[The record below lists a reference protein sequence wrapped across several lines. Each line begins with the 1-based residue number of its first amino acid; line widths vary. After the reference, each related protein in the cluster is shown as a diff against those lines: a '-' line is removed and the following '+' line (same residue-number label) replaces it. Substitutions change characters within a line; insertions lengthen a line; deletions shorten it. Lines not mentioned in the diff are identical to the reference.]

1 MKNVRFLM
9 LLVFALIGLAANG
22 ESSETKTF
30 REEIDEIFSEFD
42 KEQVPTG
49 ILSEYG
55 VVLVYPDNFD
65 GGEPND
71 SNWVDAKTW
80 ELLYDG
86 LYDSQINS
94 KSSLPATQTVT
105 NAIQQKGAAIMC
117 IRYNTIVPDAVEKG
131 LVTVDN
137 DRIKIVPGKNPFEE
151 QVCFAVNP
159 NLLGSNR
166 LVFAKENFYTNM
178 SESISKIEYST
189 DKGQTYRTIGWGN
202 EVTLPIILN
211 RDNILMF
218 RMTFSDGSV
227 RMCRCFVPGGEIV
240 KPPVVSN
247 PWKKPV
253 ANFAEIPA
261 DEDQSGGTI
270 QVMYMT
276 DDIKQFIRPLII
288 VGDIDVAAITGGTG
302 VDLNILGN
310 ALGGDLELLQ
320 QAFDI
325 VYIKYNDSFDD
336 LLRNGEFLRRALKE
350 INNNRFLLSDDSY
363 IIGMG
368 MGGVVARIALNK
380 MEEADEDHQVQ
391 KFIALNSPFR
401 GFNIPVSLQTMIFQ
415 AADFMTMAVDK
426 YDRAEVQNVL
436 IPLRDNL
443 WKVRNLLMRKAVY
456 QLSMYSIDYR
466 RGQTGFDNS
475 EHQELS
481 SNKLLNSNPT
491 QCETVAI
498 TNGGWGEQLFSP
510 YSKMIDFTIDKKES
524 KNEFLKIFVNYNIE
538 MFINGFSLPNM
549 GQVNNIYYGD
559 MHGFKKILLFI
570 KTKDLRNCISLNNQS
585 DMYPFDGG
593 SGSYLDL
600 SILKLMLDSFNT
612 MIPIDELFVEPRFC
626 FVPVTS
632 ALDISENTTHL
643 ESASIPFDRYYTMD
657 NNYAYTDFAH
667 IVAPLAS
674 ELAPVV
680 IVEKTSDIFGD
691 IQVFVDNVPA
701 IPGIS
706 CTWHFDENKFRIVSQ
721 QGLQATIRP
730 LEYGT
735 TDKISAT
742 VKLPSYI
749 LDFSYTTPKQELATK
764 HVYINGSD
772 YISEEAELYTLSEQ
786 LPDSRVEWI
795 SSPNIEIEAISETEV
810 TAKIIGNHD
819 DPWLEAQMIVE
830 ETDTCRIHKDLY
842 SPELERVE
850 MEIVQRYWDK
860 DSLSERYLLKI
871 HHYPENIPEV
881 SLSYCWNNNVTD
893 PNITGLVSKFGGS
906 AKIETEGD
914 VGFCG
919 PILHLDTTNIRGD
932 LYPPIVKPASVNND
946 GLILGAVGPSM
957 AWVTLPK
964 IGFEQVANGLV
975 WCVVEDLN
983 GVSKSDSVYVEAKWS
998 EVYSI
1003 SPNPASTVLTV
1014 SEATAPDG
1022 MMRSA
1027 SNAISN
1033 ESQIRMELYNGQTLV
1048 KSLAFDGRQSSMSI
1062 DVADLPEDI
1071 YYLVIIKNGEAV
1083 QREKV
1088 VIER

>member
-1 MKNVRFLM
+1 MKNVRFLV
-9 LLVFALIGLAANG
+9 LFVFALIGLAANG

-55 VVLVYPDNFD
+55 VALVYPDNFD

-94 KSSLPATQTVT
+94 KSSLPATETVINT
-105 NAIQQKGAAIMC
+105 IQQKGAAIMC

-131 LVTVDN
+131 LVTIDN

-159 NLLGSNR
+159 NLSGSR
-166 LVFAKENFYTNM
+166 LVFDKENFYTNM
-178 SESISKIEYST
+178 SENISKIEYST
-189 DKGQTYRTIGWGN
+189 DKGQTYRAIGWGN
-202 EVTLPIILN
+202 EVILPIISN

-247 PWKKPV
+247 PWKKAA

-288 VGDIDVAAITGGTG
+288 VGDIDVAAIAGGTG

-310 ALGGDLELLQ
+310 ALGEDLELLQ

-325 VYIKYNDSFDD
+325 IYIKYNDSFDD

-350 INNNRFLLSDDSY
+350 INSNRFLLSDDSY

-380 MEEADEDHQVQ
+380 MEEAGEDHQVQ

-415 AADFMTMAVDK
+415 ATDFMTTAIDK
-426 YDRAEVQNVL
+426 YILKRIKNAL
-436 IPLRDNL
+436 TPIRDNL
-443 WKVRNLLMRKAVY
+443 WKIRDLFISKKAIR
-456 QLSMYSIDYR
+456 QLCVYSIDYR
-466 RGQTGFDNS
+466 REQTTFNNE
-475 EHQELS
+475 EHVELF
-481 SNKLLNSNPT
+481 SNELVNKNPT

-498 TNGGWGEQLFSP
+498 SSGNSAFELY
-510 YSKMIDFTIDKKES
+510 YSNSKILKLNLDEMQPENIGRIFYNFNLNMDINCFALPNKGSSGIVYQGYMNTFGKAISFIKIKNLES
-524 KNEFLKIFVNYNIE
+524 NIYL
-538 MFINGFSLPNM
+538 NSLP
-549 GQVNNIYYGD
+549 
-559 MHGFKKILLFI
+559 
-570 KTKDLRNCISLNNQS
+570 
-585 DMYPFDGG
+585 DMYPVDSE
-593 SGSYLDL
+593 SGAFLDL
-600 SILKLMLDSFNT
+600 NMIKPYLQSFSGV
-612 MIPIDELFVEPRFC
+612 ISVDDIFKEDKVC
-626 FVPVTS
+626 FVPLTS
-632 ALDISENTTHL
+632 ALDIPYGTQSLSNTNV
-643 ESASIPFDRYYTMD
+643 PFDRYYTMD

-680 IVEKTSDIFGD
+680 MAEKTSDIFGD

-764 HVYINGSD
+764 RIYINGSD

-819 DPWLEAQMIVE
+819 EPWIEAQMIVE

-871 HHYPENIPEV
+871 HHYPEDIPEV
-881 SLSYCWNNNVTD
+881 SLTYCWNNNVDD
-893 PNITGLVSKFGGS
+893 PNKMLVSMFGD

-919 PILHLDTTNIRGD
+919 PILHIDTTNIRD
-932 LYPPIVKPASVNND
+932 NLYPPIVKPASVNND

-998 EVYSI
+998 KVYSI

-1022 MMRSA
+1022 VMRSA
-1027 SNAISN
+1027 SYAISN

-1083 QREKV
+1083 QREKI

>member
-9 LLVFALIGLAANG
+9 LFVFALIGLAANG

-55 VVLVYPDNFD
+55 VALVYPDNFD

-94 KSSLPATQTVT
+94 KSSLPATETVINT
-105 NAIQQKGAAIMC
+105 IQQKGAAIMC

-131 LVTVDN
+131 LVTIDN

-151 QVCFAVNP
+151 QVCFAVNL
-159 NLLGSNR
+159 NLSGSR
-166 LVFAKENFYTNM
+166 LVFDKENFYTNM
-178 SESISKIEYST
+178 SENISKIEYST
-189 DKGQTYRTIGWGN
+189 DKGQTYRAIGWGN
-202 EVTLPIILN
+202 EVILPIISN

-247 PWKKPV
+247 PWKKAA

-288 VGDIDVAAITGGTG
+288 VGDIDVAAIAGGTG

-310 ALGGDLELLQ
+310 ALGEDLELLQ

-325 VYIKYNDSFDD
+325 IYIKYNDSFDD

-350 INNNRFLLSDDSY
+350 INSNRFLLSDDSY

-380 MEEADEDHQVQ
+380 MEEAGEDHQVQ

-415 AADFMTMAVDK
+415 ATDFMTTAIDK
-426 YDRAEVQNVL
+426 YILKRIKNAL
-436 IPLRDNL
+436 TPIRDNL
-443 WKVRNLLMRKAVY
+443 WKIRDLFISKKAIR
-456 QLSMYSIDYR
+456 QLCVYSIDYR
-466 RGQTGFDNS
+466 REQTTFNNE
-475 EHQELS
+475 EHVELF
-481 SNKLLNSNPT
+481 SNELVNKNPT

-498 TNGGWGEQLFSP
+498 SSGNSAFELY
-510 YSKMIDFTIDKKES
+510 YSNSKILKLNLDEMQPENIGRIFYNFNLNMDINCFALPNKGSSGIVYQGYMNTFGKAISFIKIKNLES
-524 KNEFLKIFVNYNIE
+524 NIYL
-538 MFINGFSLPNM
+538 NSLP
-549 GQVNNIYYGD
+549 
-559 MHGFKKILLFI
+559 
-570 KTKDLRNCISLNNQS
+570 
-585 DMYPFDGG
+585 DMYPVDSE
-593 SGSYLDL
+593 SGAFLDL
-600 SILKLMLDSFNT
+600 NMIKPYLQSFSGV
-612 MIPIDELFVEPRFC
+612 ISVDDIFKEDKVC
-626 FVPVTS
+626 FVPLTS
-632 ALDISENTTHL
+632 ALDIPYGTQSLSNTNV
-643 ESASIPFDRYYTMD
+643 PFDRYYTMD

-680 IVEKTSDIFGD
+680 MAEKTSDIFGD

-764 HVYINGSD
+764 RIYINGSD

-819 DPWLEAQMIVE
+819 EPWIEAQIIVE

-850 MEIVQRYWDK
+850 FEIVQSYWDQEA
-860 DSLSERYLLKI
+860 LTENYLLKI

-881 SLSYCWNNNVTD
+881 SLSYCWNNNVVD
-893 PNITGLVSKFGGS
+893 PNKAGISILGD

-914 VGFCG
+914 TGFCDYVVE
-919 PILHLDTTNIRGD
+919 LDTTITV
-932 LYPPIVKPASVNND
+932 YPPIVKPASVNND

-957 AWVTLPK
+957 AWIRMPSVDV
-964 IGFEQVANGLV
+964 GQVAKGFV
-975 WCVVEDLN
+975 WCTVRDLN
-983 GVSKSDSVYVEAKWS
+983 DISKRDSVYVEAKWS
-998 EVYSI
+998 AVPYSV

-1027 SNAISN
+1027 SNVISN

-1083 QREKV
+1083 QREKI

>member
-1 MKNVRFLM
+1 MKNVRFLV
-9 LLVFALIGLAANG
+9 LFVFALIGLAANG

-55 VVLVYPDNFD
+55 VALVYPDNFD

-94 KSSLPATQTVT
+94 KSSLPATETVINT
-105 NAIQQKGAAIMC
+105 IQQKGAAIMC

-131 LVTVDN
+131 LVTIDN

-151 QVCFAVNP
+151 QICFAVNP
-159 NLLGSNR
+159 NLSGSR
-166 LVFAKENFYTNM
+166 LVFDKENFYTNM
-178 SESISKIEYST
+178 SENISKIEYST
-189 DKGQTYRTIGWGN
+189 DKGQTYRAIGWGN
-202 EVTLPIILN
+202 EITLPVCESDRILV
-211 RDNILMF
+211 F
-218 RMTFSDGSV
+218 RMTFSDGSI
-227 RMCRCFVPGGEIV
+227 RMCRCIVPYNEPI
-240 KPPVVSN
+240 PPLTVAN
-247 PWKKPV
+247 PWRKPV

-288 VGDIDVAAITGGTG
+288 VGDIDVAAIAGGTG

-310 ALGGDLELLQ
+310 ALGEDLELLQ

-325 VYIKYNDSFDD
+325 IYIKYNDSFDD

-350 INNNRFLLSDDSY
+350 INSNRFLLSDDSY

-380 MEEADEDHQVQ
+380 MEEAGEDHQVQ

-415 AADFMTMAVDK
+415 ATDFMTMAVDK
-426 YDRAEVQNVL
+426 YNRKEIKNAL
-436 IPLRDNL
+436 TPIRDNL
-443 WKVRNLLMRKAVY
+443 WKIRDLFISKKAIR
-456 QLSMYSIDYR
+456 QLCVYSIDYR
-466 RGQTGFDNS
+466 REQTTFNNE
-475 EHQELS
+475 EHVELF
-481 SNKLLNSNPT
+481 SNELVNKNPT

-498 TNGGWGEQLFSP
+498 SFGNLNHELYLSNSTLVELNFDIHESVAKWLEVLFNFNL
-510 YSKMIDFTIDKKES
+510 KM
-524 KNEFLKIFVNYNIE
+524 NIRCLALG
-538 MFINGFSLPNM
+538 NRGH
-549 GQVNNIYYGD
+549 VNNIYQGN
-559 MHGFKKILLFI
+559 MHTFWKIISFI
-570 KTKDLRNCISLNNQS
+570 KIKNLESNIYLNSLP
-585 DMYPFDGG
+585 DMYPVDSE
-593 SGSYLDL
+593 SGAYLDL
-600 SILKLMLDSFNT
+600 NMIKPYLQSFSGV
-612 MIPIDELFVEPRFC
+612 ISVDDLFKKDKFC
-626 FVPVTS
+626 FVPMTS
-632 ALDISENTTHL
+632 ALDIPYGTQSLSNPDV
-643 ESASIPFDRYYTMD
+643 PFDRYYTME
-657 NNYAYTDFAH
+657 NNYAYTDFAR

-680 IVEKTSDIFGD
+680 MAEKTSDIFGD

-764 HVYINGSD
+764 HIYINGSD

-819 DPWLEAQMIVE
+819 EPWIEAQMIVE

-850 MEIVQRYWDK
+850 FEIVQSYWDQEA
-860 DSLSERYLLKI
+860 LTENYLLKI

-881 SLSYCWNNNVTD
+881 SLSYCWNNNVVD
-893 PNITGLVSKFGGS
+893 PNKAGISILGD

-914 VGFCG
+914 TGFCDYVVE
-919 PILHLDTTNIRGD
+919 LDTTITV
-932 LYPPIVKPASVNND
+932 YPPIVKPASVNND

-957 AWVTLPK
+957 AWIRMPSVDV
-964 IGFEQVANGLV
+964 GQVAKGFV
-975 WCVVEDLN
+975 WCTVRDLN
-983 GVSKSDSVYVEAKWS
+983 DISKRDSVYVEAKWS
-998 EVYSI
+998 KVYSI

-1027 SNAISN
+1027 SNVITN
-1033 ESQIRMELYNGQTLV
+1033 ESQIRMEFYNGQTLV
-1048 KSLAFDGRQSSMSI
+1048 KSLIFDGRQSSMSI

-1083 QREKV
+1083 QREKI

>member
-1 MKNVRFLM
+1 MKNVRFLV
-9 LLVFALIGLAANG
+9 LFVFALIGLAANG

-55 VVLVYPDNFD
+55 VALVYPDNFD

-94 KSSLPATQTVT
+94 KSSLPATETVINT
-105 NAIQQKGAAIMC
+105 IQQKGAAIMC

-131 LVTVDN
+131 LVTIDN

-151 QVCFAVNP
+151 QICFAVNP
-159 NLLGSNR
+159 NLSGSR
-166 LVFAKENFYTNM
+166 LVFDKENFYTNM
-178 SESISKIEYST
+178 SENISKIEYST
-189 DKGQTYRTIGWGN
+189 DKGQTYRAIGWGN
-202 EVTLPIILN
+202 EITLPVCESDRILV
-211 RDNILMF
+211 F
-218 RMTFSDGSV
+218 RMTFSDGSI
-227 RMCRCFVPGGEIV
+227 RMCRCIVPYNEPI
-240 KPPVVSN
+240 PPLTVAN
-247 PWKKPV
+247 PWRKPV

-288 VGDIDVAAITGGTG
+288 VGDIDVAAIAGGTG

-310 ALGGDLELLQ
+310 ALGEDLELLQ

-325 VYIKYNDSFDD
+325 IYIKYNDSFDD

-350 INNNRFLLSDDSY
+350 INSNRFLLSDDSY

-380 MEEADEDHQVQ
+380 MEEAGEDHQVQ

-415 AADFMTMAVDK
+415 ATDFMTMAVDK
-426 YDRAEVQNVL
+426 YNRKEIKNAL
-436 IPLRDNL
+436 TPIRDNL
-443 WKVRNLLMRKAVY
+443 WKIRDLFISKKAIR
-456 QLSMYSIDYR
+456 QLCVYSIDYR
-466 RGQTGFDNS
+466 REQTTFNNE
-475 EHQELS
+475 EHVELF
-481 SNKLLNSNPT
+481 SNELVNKNPT

-498 TNGGWGEQLFSP
+498 SFGNLNHELYLSNSTLVELNFDIHESVAKWLEVLFNFNL
-510 YSKMIDFTIDKKES
+510 KM
-524 KNEFLKIFVNYNIE
+524 NIRCLALG
-538 MFINGFSLPNM
+538 NRGH
-549 GQVNNIYYGD
+549 VNNIYQGN
-559 MHGFKKILLFI
+559 MHTFWKIISFI
-570 KTKDLRNCISLNNQS
+570 KIKNLESNIYLNSLP
-585 DMYPFDGG
+585 DMYPVDSE
-593 SGSYLDL
+593 SGAYLDL
-600 SILKLMLDSFNT
+600 NMIKPYLQSFSGV
-612 MIPIDELFVEPRFC
+612 ISVDDLFKKDKFC
-626 FVPVTS
+626 FVPMTS
-632 ALDISENTTHL
+632 ALDIPYGTQSLSNPDV
-643 ESASIPFDRYYTMD
+643 PFDRYYTME

-680 IVEKTSDIFGD
+680 MAEKTSDIFGD

-764 HVYINGSD
+764 HIYINGSD

-819 DPWLEAQMIVE
+819 EPWIEAQMIVE

-850 MEIVQRYWDK
+850 FEIVQSYWDQEA
-860 DSLSERYLLKI
+860 LTENYLLKI

-881 SLSYCWNNNVTD
+881 SLSYCWNNNVVD
-893 PNITGLVSKFGGS
+893 PNKAGISILGD

-914 VGFCG
+914 TGFCDYVVE
-919 PILHLDTTNIRGD
+919 LDTTITV
-932 LYPPIVKPASVNND
+932 YPPIVKPASVNND

-957 AWVTLPK
+957 AWIRMPSVDV
-964 IGFEQVANGLV
+964 GQVAKGFV
-975 WCVVEDLN
+975 WCTVRDLN
-983 GVSKSDSVYVEAKWS
+983 DISKRDSVYVEAKWS
-998 EVYSI
+998 KVYSI

-1027 SNAISN
+1027 SNVITN
-1033 ESQIRMELYNGQTLV
+1033 ESQIRMEFYNGQTLV
-1048 KSLAFDGRQSSMSI
+1048 KSLIFDGRQSSMSI

-1083 QREKV
+1083 QREKI

>member
-9 LLVFALIGLAANG
+9 LFVFALIGLAANG

-55 VVLVYPDNFD
+55 VALVYPDNFD

-94 KSSLPATQTVT
+94 KSSLPATETVINT
-105 NAIQQKGAAIMC
+105 IQQKGAAIMC

-131 LVTVDN
+131 LVTIDN

-159 NLLGSNR
+159 NLSGSR
-166 LVFAKENFYTNM
+166 LVFDKENFYTNM
-178 SESISKIEYST
+178 SENISKIEYST
-189 DKGQTYRTIGWGN
+189 DKGQTYSMIGWGN
-202 EVTLPIILN
+202 EITLPVCESDRILV
-211 RDNILMF
+211 F

-227 RMCRCFVPGGEIV
+227 RMCRCIVPYNEPIA
-240 KPPVVSN
+240 PPTVAN
-247 PWKKPV
+247 PWRKPV

-288 VGDIDVAAITGGTG
+288 VGDIDVAAIAGGTG

-310 ALGGDLELLQ
+310 ALGEDLELLQ

-325 VYIKYNDSFDD
+325 IYIKYNNSFDD

-350 INNNRFLLSDDSY
+350 INSNRFLLSDDSY

-380 MEEADEDHQVQ
+380 MEEAGEDHQVQ

-415 AADFMTMAVDK
+415 ATDFMTMAVDK
-426 YDRAEVQNVL
+426 YRLKRIKNALAPIRDK
-436 IPLRDNL
+436 LRNICDFFTS
-443 WKVRNLLMRKAVY
+443 KKAIR
-456 QLSMYSIDYR
+456 QLCVYSIDYR
-466 RGQTGFDNS
+466 REQTTFNNE
-475 EHQELS
+475 EHVELF
-481 SNKLLNSNPT
+481 SNELVNKNPT

-498 TNGGWGEQLFSP
+498 SFGNLSYELYLSNSKILELNFDKILPENFWQNLGNFTLDVKTNCFALPDNGRSNLIYQGKFCTCLKLFSFIKI
-510 YSKMIDFTIDKKES
+510 SNTES
-524 KNEFLKIFVNYNIE
+524 
-538 MFINGFSLPNM
+538 
-549 GQVNNIYYGD
+549 NIY
-559 MHGFKKILLFI
+559 LSNLP
-570 KTKDLRNCISLNNQS
+570 
-585 DMYPFDGG
+585 DMYPVDSE
-593 SGSYLDL
+593 SGAFLDL
-600 SILKLMLDSFNT
+600 NMIKPYLQSFNGVLSVDD
-612 MIPIDELFVEPRFC
+612 IFKKNKFC
-626 FVPVTS
+626 FVPLTS
-632 ALDISENTTHL
+632 ALDIPYDIQSL
-643 ESASIPFDRYYTMD
+643 SYVDVPFDRYYTMN
-657 NNYAYTDFAH
+657 NNYAYTDFAR

-680 IVEKTSDIFGD
+680 MAEKTSDIFGD
-691 IQVFVDNVPA
+691 IKVFVDNVPA

-764 HVYINGSD
+764 HIYINGSD

-795 SSPNIEIEAISETEV
+795 SSSNIEIEAISETEV

-819 DPWLEAQMIVE
+819 EPWLEAQMIVE

-850 MEIVQRYWDK
+850 FEIVQSYWDQEA
-860 DSLSERYLLKI
+860 LTENYLLKI

-957 AWVTLPK
+957 AWIRMPSVDV
-964 IGFEQVANGLV
+964 GQVAKGFV
-975 WCVVEDLN
+975 WCTVRDLN
-983 GVSKSDSVYVEAKWS
+983 DISKRDSVYVEAKWS
-998 EVYSI
+998 AVPYSV

-1014 SEATAPDG
+1014 SEATVPDG

-1027 SNAISN
+1027 SYAISN

-1083 QREKV
+1083 QREKI

>member
-1 MKNVRFLM
+1 MKNVRILM
-9 LLVFALIGLAANG
+9 LFVFALIGLAANG

-55 VVLVYPDNFD
+55 VALVYPDNFD

-94 KSSLPATQTVT
+94 KSSLPATETVINT
-105 NAIQQKGAAIMC
+105 IQQKGAAIMC

-131 LVTVDN
+131 LVTIDN
-137 DRIKIVPGKNPFEE
+137 DQIKIVPGKNPFEE
-151 QVCFAVNP
+151 QICFAVNP
-159 NLLGSNR
+159 NLSGSR
-166 LVFAKENFYTNM
+166 LVFDKENFYTNM
-178 SESISKIEYST
+178 SENISKIEYST
-189 DKGQTYRTIGWGN
+189 DKGQTYRAIGWGN
-202 EVTLPIILN
+202 EVILPIISN

-247 PWKKPV
+247 PWKKAA

-288 VGDIDVAAITGGTG
+288 VGDIDVAAIAGGTG
-302 VDLNILGN
+302 VDLNMLGN
-310 ALGGDLELLQ
+310 ALGEDLELLQ

-325 VYIKYNDSFDD
+325 IYIKYNDSFDD

-350 INNNRFLLSDDSY
+350 INSNRFLLSDDSY

-380 MEEADEDHQVQ
+380 MEEAGEDHQVQ

-415 AADFMTMAVDK
+415 ATDFMTMAVDK
-426 YDRAEVQNVL
+426 YNRKEIKNAL
-436 IPLRDNL
+436 TPIRDNL
-443 WKVRNLLMRKAVY
+443 WKIRDLFISKKAIR
-456 QLSMYSIDYR
+456 QLCVYSIDYR
-466 RGQTGFDNS
+466 REQTTFNNE
-475 EHQELS
+475 EHVELF
-481 SNKLLNSNPT
+481 SNELVNKNPT

-498 TNGGWGEQLFSP
+498 SFGNLNHELYLSNSTLVELNFDIHESVAKWLEVLFNFNL
-510 YSKMIDFTIDKKES
+510 KM
-524 KNEFLKIFVNYNIE
+524 NIRCLALG
-538 MFINGFSLPNM
+538 NRGH
-549 GQVNNIYYGD
+549 VNNIYQGN
-559 MHGFKKILLFI
+559 MHTFWKIISFI
-570 KTKDLRNCISLNNQS
+570 KIKNLESNIYLNSLP
-585 DMYPFDGG
+585 DMYPVDSE
-593 SGSYLDL
+593 SGAYLDL
-600 SILKLMLDSFNT
+600 NMIKLYLQSFSGV
-612 MIPIDELFVEPRFC
+612 ISVDDLFKKDKFC
-626 FVPVTS
+626 FVPMTS
-632 ALDISENTTHL
+632 ALDIPYGTQSLSNPDV
-643 ESASIPFDRYYTMD
+643 PFDRYYTME
-657 NNYAYTDFAH
+657 NNYAYTDFAR

-680 IVEKTSDIFGD
+680 MAEKTSDIFGD

-764 HVYINGSD
+764 HIYINGSD

-819 DPWLEAQMIVE
+819 EPWIEAQMIVE

-850 MEIVQRYWDK
+850 FEIVQSYWDQEA
-860 DSLSERYLLKI
+860 LTENYLLKI

-881 SLSYCWNNNVTD
+881 SLSYCWNNNVVD
-893 PNITGLVSKFGGS
+893 PNKAGISILGD

-914 VGFCG
+914 TGFCDYVVE
-919 PILHLDTTNIRGD
+919 LDTTITV
-932 LYPPIVKPASVNND
+932 YPPIVKPASVNND

-957 AWVTLPK
+957 AWIRMPSVDV
-964 IGFEQVANGLV
+964 GQVAKGFV
-975 WCVVEDLN
+975 WCTVRDLN
-983 GVSKSDSVYVEAKWS
+983 DISKRDSVYVEAKWS
-998 EVYSI
+998 KVYSI

-1027 SNAISN
+1027 SNVITN
-1033 ESQIRMELYNGQTLV
+1033 ESQIRMEFYNGQTLV